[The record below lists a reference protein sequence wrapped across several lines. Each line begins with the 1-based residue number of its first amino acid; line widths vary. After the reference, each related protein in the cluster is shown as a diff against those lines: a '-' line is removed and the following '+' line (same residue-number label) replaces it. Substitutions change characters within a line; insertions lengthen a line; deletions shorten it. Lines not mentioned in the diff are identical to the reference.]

1 MGVKPLKKNSK
12 IEGAVMGLL
21 KWNCFMDFN
30 ALWPD
35 LGEP

>member
-12 IEGAVMGLL
+12 IGDAVMGLL
-21 KWNCFMDFN
+21 KRICFTDFN